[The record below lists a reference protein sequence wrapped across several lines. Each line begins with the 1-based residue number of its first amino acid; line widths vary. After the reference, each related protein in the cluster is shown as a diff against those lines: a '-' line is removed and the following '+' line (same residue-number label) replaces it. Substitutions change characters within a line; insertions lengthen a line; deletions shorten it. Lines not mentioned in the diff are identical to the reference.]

1 MNDRVVRNNKWWYK
15 RIRANNWFS
24 FRYWWFNWLIFLGGI
39 FLFWWLCPCTQPE
52 SSVSCDNSNF
62 NQHLN
67 DISSILDSCCAC
79 HEIAENQIFEAD
91 YLIITYQFD
100 MNGGKDLDTK
110 TQLISPRNSLPVGY
124 CDKGDRNTHQ
134 NEIIWSGDNREYG
147 VESCLIDLTKFS
159 TNAVVK
165 VVCKAKWWQI
175 KSSGNMSIDIKAYL
189 GGQMDLRDY
198 QFFNIGGE
206 LTTELSFS
214 ERVTDLGST
223 CPINETIGTVSYDK
237 GTMRLEFN

>member
-24 FRYWWFNWLIFLGGI
+24 FRYWWFNWLVFSGCI
-39 FLFWWLCPCTQPE
+39 FLFWWFFPCTE
-52 SSVSCDNSNF
+52 TENINSCNNSNI
-62 NQHLN
+62 NQNLN
-67 DISSILDSCCAC
+67 DISNVIDSCCDC
-79 HEIAENQIFEAD
+79 QEISDNQIFEAD

-110 TQLISPRNSLPVGY
+110 TQLISPRNSLPLGY
-124 CDKGDRNTHQ
+124 CDKNTHQ
-134 NEIIWSGDNREYG
+134 NDIIWSGDNKGYG

-159 TNAVVK
+159 TNAVVE
-165 VVCKAKWWQI
+165 VLCKAKWWEI
-175 KSSGNMSIDIKAYL
+175 KSSGNMSIDIKAYI
-189 GGQMDLRDY
+189 GGQMDLRNF

-206 LTTELSFS
+206 LTAELSFS
-214 ERVTDLGST
+214 EHVTDAGAI
-223 CPINETIGTVSYDK
+223 CPINEIIGTVSYDK